1 MSNVKIIPLGG
12 VRENSKSL
20 YVVEVDAQIFVL
32 DCGLMFPEGEL
43 YGIDAVIPDFTYLK
57 QNKERIAGVFLSHGH
72 EDAIGALPYFI
83 DEFNVPVF
91 GSELT
96 IELARLQVESVIG
109 KGNFSDYHVVD
120 SSLAID
126 FGEVK
131 VHFFQVTHT
140 IPDAMGISIE
150 TPEGHVVY
158 TGNFK
163 FDQSA
168 DGPYRTN
175 LNHISD
181 IGKERVLVLLS
192 SSLGA
197 ESLEENAPD
206 KRVQSVVTEIFQ
218 DAPTRII
225 VAAVQS
231 NLLRIQQIINAAH
244 ATNRK
249 VFISSSKSQDIIN
262 VAIDLGKLTLPKKDI
277 LQSISDL
284 EKFHDDE
291 TVILET
297 GSSGEPIKA
306 LREMATNQHPN
317 IGIRNEDT
325 VFIATNPSVAMEV
338 EVAECENLIYRSGG
352 EVVKLSNQIKASGH
366 ATPNDLQLMMNLLH
380 PEYFIPVQGE
390 YRVLAAHA
398 RLAHETGIPHEHIF
412 TLSNGD
418 VVEYKK
424 GKMHSTGTVPADNTL
439 VDGIGIGDVGNIV
452 LRDRRLLS
460 NDGIFVAVVTID
472 RRKQT
477 IVAKPHIVTRGFV
490 FVKANYDL
498 INESTT
504 IVEKVIQQN
513 LKHNDFDWGSIK
525 SEIRNE
531 LSDYL
536 FKETK
541 RRPIILPVIM
551 EVNQRRWYDK

>member
-168 DGPYRTN
+168 DLPVPYELKPYFRYWERTC
-175 LNHISD
+175 S
-181 IGKERVLVLLS
+181 
-192 SSLGA
+192 
-197 ESLEENAPD
+197 
-206 KRVQSVVTEIFQ
+206 
-218 DAPTRII
+218 
-225 VAAVQS
+225 
-231 NLLRIQQIINAAH
+231 
-244 ATNRK
+244 
-249 VFISSSKSQDIIN
+249 N
-262 VAIDLGKLTLPKKDI
+262 VA
-277 LQSISDL
+277 
-284 EKFHDDE
+284 
-291 TVILET
+291 
-297 GSSGEPIKA
+297 
-306 LREMATNQHPN
+306 
-317 IGIRNEDT
+317 
-325 VFIATNPSVAMEV
+325 
-338 EVAECENLIYRSGG
+338 
-352 EVVKLSNQIKASGH
+352 
-366 ATPNDLQLMMNLLH
+366 
-380 PEYFIPVQGE
+380 
-390 YRVLAAHA
+390 
-398 RLAHETGIPHEHIF
+398 
-412 TLSNGD
+412 
-418 VVEYKK
+418 
-424 GKMHSTGTVPADNTL
+424 
-439 VDGIGIGDVGNIV
+439 
-452 LRDRRLLS
+452 
-460 NDGIFVAVVTID
+460 
-472 RRKQT
+472 
-477 IVAKPHIVTRGFV
+477 
-490 FVKANYDL
+490 
-498 INESTT
+498 
-504 IVEKVIQQN
+504 
-513 LKHNDFDWGSIK
+513 
-525 SEIRNE
+525 
-531 LSDYL
+531 
-536 FKETK
+536 
-541 RRPIILPVIM
+541 
-551 EVNQRRWYDK
+551 